1 MTNAPAHLEST
12 TFKMSYKMDN
22 MKDKFSMA
30 KDMEKESTTSHKE
43 ASIKDN
49 GIMIKCMDMGNYTI
63 QVENWHMK
71 EDGNNI
77 NFQEKEKSTTM
88 NHITLNNLLISLIS
102 IN

>member
-1 MTNAPAHLEST
+1 MTNAPAHLESQ

-22 MKDKFSMA
+22 MMDKFSMA
-30 KDMEKESTTSHKE
+30 KDMEKEFTTSHKE

-49 GIMIKCMDMGNYTI
+49 GIMIKCMDTGNYI
-63 QVENWHMK
+63 IPVENWHMK
-71 EDGNNI
+71 EDGNTI

-88 NHITLNNLLISLIS
+88 NHITLTNLLISLIS